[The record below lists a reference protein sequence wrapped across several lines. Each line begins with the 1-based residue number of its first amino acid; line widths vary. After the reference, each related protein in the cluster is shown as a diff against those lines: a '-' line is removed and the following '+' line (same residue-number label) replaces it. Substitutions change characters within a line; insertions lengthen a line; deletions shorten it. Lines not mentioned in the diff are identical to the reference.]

1 MLSTL
6 SLANASETEAPG
18 TPAGFGFIAIES
30 NYVDGVVD
38 PNEGVLGTNASGATD
53 TYDYSISALL
63 AGDRVIASS
72 TSLDWNIGGSLYQ
85 ENYRDFDIYNI
96 GSANINTTVFAYLPD
111 WRLRARLGH
120 SKLWLDGDG
129 YLNETEYLLG
139 ATWQLDKRYRLQ
151 ARTRLIDVGAAD
163 REFLRHEGKVYEQ
176 QLQLK
181 YRGTQFNWS
190 IDVTAR
196 DENRNDLQFIFFTSV
211 NPDVPR
217 RGFTSYSH
225 ESWRWRLK
233 NDWQWSDNWRQSLS
247 FAVRDAR
254 YDDPDIYLTSAG
266 SPRRVLRETQR
277 IDLQLE
283 TSYSVS
289 DSLNWLLR

>member
-72 TSLDWNIGGSLYQ
+72 TSLDWNIGASLYQ

-111 WRLRARLGH
+111 
-120 SKLWLDGDG
+120 
-129 YLNETEYLLG
+129 
-139 ATWQLDKRYRLQ
+139 
-151 ARTRLIDVGAAD
+151 
-163 REFLRHEGKVYEQ
+163 
-176 QLQLK
+176 
-181 YRGTQFNWS
+181 
-190 IDVTAR
+190 
-196 DENRNDLQFIFFTSV
+196 
-211 NPDVPR
+211 
-217 RGFTSYSH
+217 
-225 ESWRWRLK
+225 
-233 NDWQWSDNWRQSLS
+233 
-247 FAVRDAR
+247 
-254 YDDPDIYLTSAG
+254 
-266 SPRRVLRETQR
+266 
-277 IDLQLE
+277 
-283 TSYSVS
+283 
-289 DSLNWLLR
+289 